1 MKFCVHGFR
10 IVAISLA
17 AASLGAV
24 WLGAVWPAAASTPL
38 ARQPLAEINAH
49 LQAGEADKALDL
61 IASLPQ
67 GGSNI
72 AQAKFLECRVRY
84 ALEQWN
90 AAADACARAVKLD
103 GKNSNYHMWY
113 GRALGGRANSASFLS
128 AFSLGKQ
135 VHEQFETAVEL
146 DPRNAEALSDLGSF
160 DVDAPSIVGG
170 GLDKAEQV
178 ASQLEKIDQARAHQL
193 RAEMASH
200 RKDYATEEKEL
211 KAAVAASAHPAL
223 QLTVLANFYRHRQ
236 RWDEMDAAVRSAQ
249 SAAAKDRTAG
259 VALYDGAGV
268 LYEARRDSVLAA
280 KMLQD
285 YLASSSKTDEAPAF
299 VAYSRLAELQ
309 RQLGNSAEA
318 QRDVAAAQALAHEY
332 RPKEAKH

>member
-1 MKFCVHGFR
+1 MRFLFQGLRVVTMLVG
-10 IVAISLA
+10 
-17 AASLGAV
+17 ASLPAV
-24 WLGAVWPAAASTPL
+24 ASTQV

-49 LQAGEADKALDL
+49 LQAGEADKALAM

-67 GGSNI
+67 AGSNI

-84 ALEQWN
+84 ALGQWN
-90 AAADACARAVKLD
+90 AAAGACGRAVELD
-103 GKNSNYHMWY
+103 GQNSSYHMWY
-113 GRALGGRANSASFLS
+113 GRALGERASSASFMS

-135 VHEQFETAVEL
+135 VRQQFETAVEL

-160 DVDAPSIVGG
+160 DVDAPGIVGG
-170 GLDKAEQV
+170 GLDKAEAIAARLDKV
-178 ASQLEKIDQARAHQL
+178 DPARAHQL
-193 RAEMASH
+193 RAEMASN
-200 RKDYATEEKEL
+200 RKDYATAEKEL
-211 KAAVAASAHPAL
+211 KEAVAASAHPAL

-236 RWDEMDAAVRSAQ
+236 QWDQMDATVRSAQ

-268 LYEARRDSVLAA
+268 LYAARRDSAFAA
-280 KMLQD
+280 RMLQD
-285 YLASSSKTDEAPAF
+285 YLAGNSKTDEAPAF

-318 QRDVAAAQALAHEY
+318 QRDEAAAIALAHDY

>member
-1 MKFCVHGFR
+1 MRFFSQGLRVVT
-10 IVAISLA
+10 IL
-17 AASLGAV
+17 LGAA
-24 WLGAVWPAAASTPL
+24 LPAVASTQV
-38 ARQPLAEINAH
+38 ARQPLTAINAY
-49 LQAGEADKALDL
+49 LQAGEADKALAL

-84 ALEQWN
+84 TLEQWN
-90 AAADACARAVKLD
+90 AAASACGRAVELD
-103 GKNSNYHMWY
+103 GQNSSYHLWY
-113 GRALGGRANSASFLS
+113 GRALGGRASSASFLS

-135 VHEQFETAVEL
+135 VHQQFETAVEL
-146 DPRNAEALSDLGSF
+146 DPRNVEALSDLGSF
-160 DVDAPSIVGG
+160 DVDAPGIVGG
-170 GLDKAEQV
+170 GLDKAEEV
-178 ASQLEKIDQARAHQL
+178 AARLDKLDQPRAHQL
-193 RAEMASH
+193 RAEIASN
-200 RKDYATEEKEL
+200 RKDYGTAEKEL
-211 KAAVAASAHPAL
+211 KAAVAASAHPAM

-236 RWDEMDAAVRSAQ
+236 QWDQMEAAVHSAQ

-268 LYEARRDSVLAA
+268 LYEARRDSAFAA

-285 YLASSSKTDEAPAF
+285 YLAGSSRTDEAPAF

-318 QRDVAAAQALAHEY
+318 QRDDAAAQALAHEY
-332 RPKEAKH
+332 RPREAKPKETKN